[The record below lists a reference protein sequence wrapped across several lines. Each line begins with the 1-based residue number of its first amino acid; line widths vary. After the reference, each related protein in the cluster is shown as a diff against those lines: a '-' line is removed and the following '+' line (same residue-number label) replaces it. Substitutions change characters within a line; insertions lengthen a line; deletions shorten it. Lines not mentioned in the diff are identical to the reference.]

1 MLVPNLLIELRLGS
15 TVPDDGQNTMVLI
28 GVINPET
35 ARARYWFLRD
45 SDHFSSISLV
55 WYIFFLVCGADDRI
69 EMRIECRN
77 HYRFSIYFYL
87 WSSSIRCFYQFF
99 MRNMNA
105 GRSNDAI
112 LCFVFHPQ
120 TFVVVSK
127 GKDIFRF
134 SASKAMWLLDPF
146 NPIRRVAIYILV
158 HPLFSLFII
167 TTILTNCILMIMP
180 TTPTVESTEWVNAIQ
195 HYIFKCQMVDLT
207 SLNIS
212 FFFSFLSRIIY
223 SFFFSCS
230 LHSDTFLF
238 HFVRSHLSIHNLNR
252 EHLNI
257 QQITEFIKIKII
269 NNSLNS
275 LNLDSY

>member
-1 MLVPNLLIELRLGS
+1 
-15 TVPDDGQNTMVLI
+15 
-28 GVINPET
+28 
-35 ARARYWFLRD
+35 
-45 SDHFSSISLV
+45 
-55 WYIFFLVCGADDRI
+55 
-69 EMRIECRN
+69 MRIECRN

-223 SFFFSCS
+223 SFFFLAHYIQIHFYFILFAPICPSTTLIENILISNKLQSS
-230 LHSDTFLF
+230 LKL
-238 HFVRSHLSIHNLNR
+238 
-252 EHLNI
+252 
-257 QQITEFIKIKII
+257 K
-269 NNSLNS
+269 
-275 LNLDSY
+275 